1 MSNVKAVLA
10 CPSCSETTF
19 GDTPAASAIVAAEW
33 RKSYSLIR
41 LETSQLKYHFEML
54 GEIIGMDWV
63 SRRRFEDQ
71 VTALWTQ
78 TVGARF
84 RLQITKKRNN
94 PALQFDRPTAPRT
107 FRIAEAPSPI

>member
-1 MSNVKAVLA
+1 LA
-10 CPSCSETTF
+10 
-19 GDTPAASAIVAAEW
+19 DTPAASAIVAAEW
-33 RKSYSLIR
+33 RKSSDSW
-41 LETSQLKYHFEML
+41 ETSQLMYHFEML